1 MELISYAADFVS
13 FIIQNF
19 KEIKKIKAIILFGS
33 AARGEAGKE
42 SDVDIFV
49 DVTDEEK
56 KIEKE
61 IKKITNNFFD
71 SVKFKEYWRLLSIK
85 NEINVIVGNLD
96 KWKLKDSMLGNAIV
110 LYQNYAPHLE
120 NGKNKVILSWGNI
133 KPNSKRVMLNK
144 KIFGYNYYGKKY
156 KGALEKYEGRK
167 IGSNVIIIN
176 VEFLNLFLKIFHNFK
191 IAVKLM
197 RVFEV
202 EE

>member
-1 MELISYAADFVS
+1 MELISYAADFAS
-13 FIIQNF
+13 FIVQNF

-49 DVTDEEK
+49 DVIAEEK
-56 KIEKE
+56 KTEKE
-61 IKKITNNFFD
+61 IKKITNDFFD
-71 SVKFKEYWRLLSIK
+71 SVKFKKYWKLLGIK

-96 KWKLKDSMLGNAIV
+96 KWKLKDSMLGNALV
-110 LYQNYAPHLE
+110 LYQNYAPRLE

-133 KPNSKRVMLNK
+133 KPNSRRVMLNK
-144 KIFGYNYYGKKY
+144 KIFGYNYYGKRY

-176 VEFLNLFLKIFHNFK
+176 TEFLNLFLKIFHGFK

-197 RVFEV
+197 RIFEYT
-202 EE
+202 